1 MKMDHGDNTQ
11 SATMGNPLPGGGRE
25 LYHPIKLSS
34 ILYMRRYEAIIPRVI
49 ALIGEEGLALELEG
63 ILRKHEGIARRER
76 KAGRVE
82 RCAAEVGRIARGS
95 GEPVERV
102 AARAALAR
110 NLSQASVYR
119 MAALLQ
125 EQGIDLTPADILREM
140 GRIRQGIY

>member
-1 MKMDHGDNTQ
+1 
-11 SATMGNPLPGGGRE
+11 
-25 LYHPIKLSS
+25 
-34 ILYMRRYEAIIPRVI
+34 MRRIGALIPRVI

-82 RCAAEVGRIARGS
+82 RCAAEVAGIARGS

-102 AARAALAR
+102 AARAALSR

-119 MAALLQ
+119 MAALLR
-125 EQGIDLTPADILREM
+125 EQGVDLSPAHVLREM
-140 GRIRQGIY
+140 GRIKRGIY

>member
-1 MKMDHGDNTQ
+1 VIP
-11 SATMGNPLPGGGRE
+11 SAGRKGE
-25 LYHPIKLSS
+25 VYHPVKLSF
-34 ILYMRRYEAIIPRVI
+34 IVYMRRYEGILPRVV
-49 ALIGEEGLALELEG
+49 ALIGEEGLAEELEG

-82 RCAAEVGRIARGS
+82 RCAAEVGRITGGS

-119 MAALLQ
+119 MAAALG
-125 EQGIDLTPADILREM
+125 EQGIDLSPALVLREM
-140 GRIRQGIY
+140 GRIKRGIY

>member
-1 MKMDHGDNTQ
+1 
-11 SATMGNPLPGGGRE
+11 
-25 LYHPIKLSS
+25 
-34 ILYMRRYEAIIPRVI
+34 MRRYEALVPEVI

-63 ILRKHEGIARRER
+63 ILRKHRGIARRER

-82 RCAAEVGRIARGS
+82 RCASEVGRIARES

-119 MAALLQ
+119 MAGNLG
-125 EQGIDLTPADILREM
+125 EQGIEVSPVLVLREM

>member
-1 MKMDHGDNTQ
+1 MK
-11 SATMGNPLPGGGRE
+11 
-25 LYHPIKLSS
+25 
-34 ILYMRRYEAIIPRVI
+34 RYEILITRVI
-49 ALIGEEGLALELEG
+49 GLIGEDGLALELEG

-82 RCAAEVGRIARGS
+82 LCASEVASRARAT

-119 MAALLQ
+119 MAGLLG
-125 EQGIDLTPADILREM
+125 EEGVPVKPSAVIREM
-140 GRIRQGIY
+140 ERIKQGIY

>member
-1 MKMDHGDNTQ
+1 MK
-11 SATMGNPLPGGGRE
+11 
-25 LYHPIKLSS
+25 
-34 ILYMRRYEAIIPRVI
+34 RYEALIPRVVQ
-49 ALIGEEGLALELEG
+49 LIGEEGLALELEG

-82 RCAAEVGRIARGS
+82 QCASEVAARARAT

-119 MAALLQ
+119 MAGILGQEGISLSPAL
-125 EQGIDLTPADILREM
+125 ILREM
-140 GRIRQGIY
+140 ERIKLGIY

>member
-1 MKMDHGDNTQ
+1 
-11 SATMGNPLPGGGRE
+11 
-25 LYHPIKLSS
+25 
-34 ILYMRRYEAIIPRVI
+34 MRRYEALIPRVI

-82 RCAAEVGRIARGS
+82 RCASEVAAQARGP
-95 GEPVERV
+95 GEPPERV

-119 MAALLQ
+119 MAAVLH
-125 EQGIDLTPADILREM
+125 EKGVDLSPAVVLREM
-140 GRIRQGIY
+140 ERIRQGIY

>member
-1 MKMDHGDNTQ
+1 MK
-11 SATMGNPLPGGGRE
+11 
-25 LYHPIKLSS
+25 
-34 ILYMRRYEAIIPRVI
+34 RYETLIPRVVQ
-49 ALIGEEGLALELEG
+49 LIGEEGLALELEG

-82 RCAAEVGRIARGS
+82 QCASEVAARARAT

-119 MAALLQ
+119 MAGILGHEGISLSPAL
-125 EQGIDLTPADILREM
+125 ILREM
-140 GRIRQGIY
+140 ERIKRGIY

>member
-1 MKMDHGDNTQ
+1 VIPST
-11 SATMGNPLPGGGRE
+11 GRKGE
-25 LYHPIKLSS
+25 VYHPEKLSF
-34 ILYMRRYEAIIPRVI
+34 ILYMRGYKDLIPRVV
-49 ALIGEEGLALELEG
+49 ALIGEGGLALELEG

-82 RCAAEVGRIARGS
+82 RCAVEVAKIARVS

-119 MAALLQ
+119 MAAALG
-125 EQGIDLTPADILREM
+125 EQGIDLSPALVLREM
-140 GRIRQGIY
+140 GRIKRGIY